1 MSEQWDSFARS
12 VLPKEPSVQRRDM
25 RRAFY
30 AGGQAILRAMKA
42 DIEMIAKLEIELS
55 DFTELVKKGRA

>member
-1 MSEQWDSFARS
+1 M
-12 VLPKEPSVQRRDM
+12 QRRDM

-30 AGGQAILRAMKA
+30 AGGQAILHAMKA

-55 DFTELVKKGRA
+55 DSTELVKKGRA